1 MIEIFKLADLPPKQ
15 RCRKIVRILEA
26 AENSFVQNKSDEFL
40 DIFYLRS
47 ILTIAVHDMDKDGSK
62 QINKWLENPDE
73 HTKRN
78 IINFTRYQL
87 YKKLDIAPSEW
98 DLILPNSSQEDIKS
112 FRRKFFK
119 GVYVYAEDIRTPF
132 NIGSIFRTAESF
144 GVEKLFLSEHCVS
157 PENSKAKR
165 TAMGCTEY
173 VPWERTTLDA
183 LPDVP
188 LIVLETG
195 GTCINTFQFPDKGII
210 VIGSEEL
217 GVSPEAVKKAD
228 GNVIT
233 IPMYG
238 IKASINV
245 SVAFGICMH
254 KWCESLEKK
263 SCI

>member
-1 MIEIFKLADLPPKQ
+1 MLEIFKLAGLPQKQ
-15 RCRKIVRILEA
+15 RCRKILRILEA
-26 AENSFVQNKSDEFL
+26 AENSFVQNKSDELL

-47 ILTIAVHDMDKDGSK
+47 ILKIAVQDTDTDGAK
-62 QINKWLENPDE
+62 YINEWIENPAE
-73 HTKRN
+73 STKRN

-87 YKKLDIAPSEW
+87 YKKLDISPSEW
-98 DLILPNSSQEDIKS
+98 DLILPNSSQEEIDS
-112 FRRKFFK
+112 FRRKIFK
-119 GVYVYAEDIRTPF
+119 SVYVYAEDIRTPF

-157 PENSKAKR
+157 PENPKAKR

-173 VPWERTTLDA
+173 LPWERTTLDA

-195 GTCINTFQFPDKGII
+195 GTSINTFKFPDTGII

-217 GVSPEAVKKAD
+217 GVSPEAVKRA
-228 GNVIT
+228 GNNIIT

-254 KWCESLEKK
+254 KWCERLEKK
-263 SCI
+263 S